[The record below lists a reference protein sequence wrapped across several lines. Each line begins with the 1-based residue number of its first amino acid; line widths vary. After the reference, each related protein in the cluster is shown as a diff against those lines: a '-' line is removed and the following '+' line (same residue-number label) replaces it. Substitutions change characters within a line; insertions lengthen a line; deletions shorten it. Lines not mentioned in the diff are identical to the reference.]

1 MVERK
6 QRRRRLGTVAQCAG
20 LMLLFLGASGW
31 AQKIPEIALPP
42 SYTLEILHPI
52 VSQKGSVVSVSGS
65 VRRSNPWAKMAWG
78 YLELSLLD
86 KQGNVIKKVPVGY
99 FPRALNRTYHSANEP
114 LAFFGV
120 NVDVGNQIVATVR
133 IVYHD

>member
-1 MVERK
+1 
-6 QRRRRLGTVAQCAG
+6 
-20 LMLLFLGASGW
+20 LFLGASGW
-31 AQKIPEIALPP
+31 TQKIPAIELPP
-42 SYTLEILHPI
+42 SYTLEILDPT

-99 FPRALNRTYHSANEP
+99 FPKALNRTYHSANEP

-120 NVDVGNQIVATVR
+120 NVEVGNQVVATVR

>member
-6 QRRRRLGTVAQCAG
+6 QHRRRLGTVALCTG
-20 LMLLFLGASGW
+20 LILLFSGASGW
-31 AQKIPEIALPP
+31 AQKIPDVDLPS
-42 SYTLEILHPI
+42 SYTLEILHPT

-86 KQGNVIKKVPVGY
+86 KQGNLIKKVRVDY
-99 FPRALNRTYHSANEP
+99 FPKALNRTYRSANEP
-114 LAFFGV
+114 VAFFRLNV
-120 NVDVGNQIVATVR
+120 NVGNRIVATVR
-133 IVYHD
+133 IVYHN

>member
-6 QRRRRLGTVAQCAG
+6 QHSRRLATVAQCTG
-20 LMLLFLGASGW
+20 LMLLCLGASGW
-31 AQKIPEIALPP
+31 AQKIPDVELPP
-42 SYTLEILHPI
+42 SYTLEILHPT

-86 KQGNVIKKVPVGY
+86 KQGNVIKKVPVDY
-99 FPRALNRTYHSANEP
+99 FPKVLNRTYHTANEP
-114 LAFFGV
+114 VASFGA
-120 NVDVGNQIVATVR
+120 NVDVGNEVVTAVW

>member
-1 MVERK
+1 MVVRQ
-6 QRRRRLGTVAQCAG
+6 QRRRRLGTVAQCTG

-31 AQKIPEIALPP
+31 AQKIPAIELPP
-42 SYTLEILHPI
+42 SYTLEILDPT

-86 KQGNVIKKVPVGY
+86 KQGSVIKKVPVDY
-99 FPRALNRTYHSANEP
+99 FPKALNRTYHTANEP
-114 LAFFGV
+114 VASFGA
-120 NVDVGNQIVATVR
+120 NVDVGNQVVTAVW